1 LWLIART
8 GGEAVPLT
16 GLPMDIGAF
25 AWSPDGKRI
34 AFIATDPDTPSEQ
47 HDKTEKR
54 DWIEVDH
61 DRHFSRLWVLDLATR
76 VARRVSPDGMTV
88 SGLDWSPD
96 GTRLALRVAD
106 ANGINDFFYHSRVVL
121 FDPGNG
127 RVGATLIDHVAD
139 DPKWSPDGRR
149 ILAEQIRTP
158 GFIGLVP
165 VVHDVASG
173 RATELAADH
182 PGLVTDAR
190 WSPDGRSIVA
200 LSFEHTRSYLV
211 RIAIEGGTVTRL
223 ASFDGQA
230 TSLSLSRDGRR
241 LAVALTSPDHPAE
254 VWTLAQG
261 TPRRLT
267 DINPQ
272 VAHWRLGR
280 VQEVSWQNHA
290 DHRTIYG
297 VLVTPPGASA
307 GTKLPMVVQVHSGP
321 EWAWWAGWLGSWA
334 EWAQMLATHG
344 YAVLLPNPR
353 GSDGQGTDFA
363 RAVGADWG
371 GMDYQDILDGV
382 DLMVARHIADPDRLG
397 IGGWSYGGFMAA
409 WAVTHTNRF
418 KAAVAGAAPSDLVAF
433 ARITDTPD
441 FPLGYL
447 GDVTTHMAGYDAISS
462 ARMLQAVR
470 TPLLVL
476 HGEADTR
483 VPITL
488 GLELYRGL
496 KMRGATVA
504 MVRYP
509 REPHW
514 FHEPAHQADVQQ
526 RVLDWFDTYL
536 TAKPSAARP

>member
-1 LWLIART
+1 
-8 GGEAVPLT
+8 
-16 GLPMDIGAF
+16 
-25 AWSPDGKRI
+25 
-34 AFIATDPDTPSEQ
+34 
-47 HDKTEKR
+47 
-54 DWIEVDH
+54 
-61 DRHFSRLWVLDLATR
+61 
-76 VARRVSPDGMTV
+76 
-88 SGLDWSPD
+88 
-96 GTRLALRVAD
+96 
-106 ANGINDFFYHSRVVL
+106 
-121 FDPGNG
+121 
-127 RVGATLIDHVAD
+127 
-139 DPKWSPDGRR
+139 
-149 ILAEQIRTP
+149 
-158 GFIGLVP
+158 
-165 VVHDVASG
+165 
-173 RATELAADH
+173 
-182 PGLVTDAR
+182 
-190 WSPDGRSIVA
+190 
-200 LSFEHTRSYLV
+200 
-211 RIAIEGGTVTRL
+211 
-223 ASFDGQA
+223 
-230 TSLSLSRDGRR
+230 
-241 LAVALTSPDHPAE
+241 
-254 VWTLAQG
+254 
-261 TPRRLT
+261 
-267 DINPQ
+267 
-272 VAHWRLGR
+272 
-280 VQEVSWQNHA
+280 
-290 DHRTIYG
+290 
-297 VLVTPPGASA
+297 
-307 GTKLPMVVQVHSGP
+307 
-321 EWAWWAGWLGSWA
+321 
-334 EWAQMLATHG
+334 
-344 YAVLLPNPR
+344 
-353 GSDGQGTDFA
+353 
-363 RAVGADWG
+363 VGADWG